1 MISYYGYTLSPNQI
15 ETGEGFLICRNVPI
29 ARTGDQD
36 YLESEIVEGG
46 DPQKVVKVHRPEE
59 EVFSA
64 AALAS
69 FEGKPFT
76 NDHPPVLLDPENA
89 LSYEKGHAQNVRRGS
104 GEWDGYM
111 IADLHVH
118 DAETIDAIKGGKR
131 QISCGYECE
140 YTDNGDGTFTQSKIR
155 GNHVAL
161 VDLGRAGAKAAI
173 MDSNKAQAAE
183 TAGKDRKMT
192 KTEKFLHLFGL
203 AANGKSAEEVSKL
216 AMDAAEALA
225 EETGKDPVE
234 LGKDAETPKAEAP
247 KAEDGC
253 KDADPMAEVSAKL
266 DKLIELLT
274 PKAEPEK
281 DADPIEQAIK
291 EMAGQAAEATTPEE
305 DESLAEQEEAHVVPA
320 EEMTDGAE
328 PEKAAPMDSKAVLM
342 AMRSAIAGI
351 SDEAQRKAVTDAL
364 LGAVVGK
371 KEKKV
376 TDAQKIAQTV
386 AKNAQKAPKMDTD
399 AIQAAYDSMNPHK
412 VKKED

>member
-1 MISYYGYTLSPNQI
+1 LISYYGYTLSPNQI

-36 YLESEIVEGG
+36 YLESEIIEGG
-46 DPQKVVKVHRPEE
+46 DATKVVKVHRPES
-59 EVFSA
+59 EVFA
-64 AALAS
+64 DAALAS

-118 DAETIDAIKGGKR
+118 DADTIEAIKGGKR

-140 YTDNGDGTFTQSKIR
+140 YTDNGDGTYTQSKIR

-216 AMDAAEALA
+216 AMDTAEALA

-234 LGKDAETPKAEAP
+234 LGKDAEAP
-247 KAEDGC
+247 KAEDAC
-253 KDADPMAEVSAKL
+253 KDADPMMAEVSAKL

-281 DADPIEQAIK
+281 DSDPIEQAIK

-342 AMRSAIAGI
+342 AMRTAIAGI

-412 VKKED
+412 AKKED

>member
-29 ARTGDQD
+29 ARTGDQN

-46 DPQKVVKVHRPEE
+46 DPQKVVKVHRPET
-59 EVFSA
+59 EVFA
-64 AALAS
+64 DAALAS

-118 DAETIDAIKGGKR
+118 DADTIEAIKGGKR

-140 YTDNGDGTFTQSKIR
+140 YTDNGDGTYTQSKIR

-161 VDLGRAGAKAAI
+161 VDLGRAGTKAAI

-183 TAGKDRKMT
+183 TARKDKKMT

-216 AMDAAEALA
+216 AMDTAEALA
-225 EETGKDPVE
+225 EETGKDPAE
-234 LGKDAETPKAEAP
+234 LGKDAEALKAKDA
-247 KAEDGC
+247 C
-253 KDADPMAEVSAKL
+253 KDADPMMAEVSAKL

-274 PKAEPEK
+274 PKADPEK

-305 DESLAEQEEAHVVPA
+305 DAEGESLAEQEEAHVVPA
-320 EEMTDGAE
+320 EKMTNE
-328 PEKAAPMDSKAVLM
+328 TEKAAPMDSKAVLM
-342 AMRSAIAGI
+342 SMRTAIAGI